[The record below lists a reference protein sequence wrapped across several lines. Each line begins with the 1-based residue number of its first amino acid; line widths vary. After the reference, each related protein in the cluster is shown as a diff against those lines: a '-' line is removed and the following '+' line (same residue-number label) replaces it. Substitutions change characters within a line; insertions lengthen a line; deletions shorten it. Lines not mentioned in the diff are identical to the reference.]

1 MIKFNE
7 INTMSAESF
16 LPKVENFSVKM
27 IYIDPPYDTKS
38 KKFEYNDSFDDW
50 IGFMENLII
59 QSKEKLKDDG
69 VIFISIDDNRLID
82 LRLICDKVFGIKNF
96 LGMFITRQATRSN
109 SKHIN
114 TIHEYVVC
122 YAKDKGK
129 CKPFQIK
136 RIELPIYKDTIV
148 RLVDKIK
155 KEFDKNGHKNAH
167 TFLKE
172 QISTISTDENFS
184 WIKNYNIIDEHGNI
198 CSAKDL
204 SIPSKPN
211 ELIIDEIGLHL
222 LPLETRGWQTKEK
235 ILKLHRENKLI
246 LKNGRPYEKHLL
258 VDSTDNVMSILNFY
272 SRQGKHDLDKF
283 GLSGIFS
290 TAKPVELIKYLIKIC
305 TEKDDVILDYF
316 GGSGTTAQAV
326 IECNQDDGGNR
337 QFLICQTDEPI
348 KNNDYAI
355 KILKENGFD
364 GTIDNI
370 AKLRL
375 EKVMF
380 YYELKQRKNS

>member
-1 MIKFNE
+1 M
-7 INTMSAESF
+7 
-16 LPKVENFSVKM
+16 
-27 IYIDPPYDTKS
+27 
-38 KKFEYNDSFDDW
+38 
-50 IGFMENLII
+50 
-59 QSKEKLKDDG
+59 
-69 VIFISIDDNRLID
+69 
-82 LRLICDKVFGIKNF
+82 
-96 LGMFITRQATRSN
+96 
-109 SKHIN
+109 
-114 TIHEYVVC
+114 
-122 YAKDKGK
+122 
-129 CKPFQIK
+129 
-136 RIELPIYKDTIV
+136 
-148 RLVDKIK
+148 
-155 KEFDKNGHKNAH
+155 
-167 TFLKE
+167 
-172 QISTISTDENFS
+172 
-184 WIKNYNIIDEHGNI
+184 
-198 CSAKDL
+198 
-204 SIPSKPN
+204 
-211 ELIIDEIGLHL
+211 IIDEIGLHL

-235 ILKLHRENKLI
+235 ILKLHQENKLI

-305 TEKDDVILDYF
+305 TDKDDVILDYF

-348 KNNDYAI
+348 KNNNYAI
-355 KILKENGFD
+355 KILKENDFD

-375 EKVMF
+375 EKVRS